1 MKQRKHR
8 PLQDELTEAM
18 HSEFT
23 VDAETEQRHRVQT
36 ARSTVAMGMFTPAQA
51 AEAYDVP
58 LAEVE
63 APAS

>member
-1 MKQRKHR
+1 MHR
-8 PLQDELTEAM
+8 
-18 HSEFT
+18 EFT